1 MNAYLVRKSLAFARK
16 EEGRE
21 ALGWWNA
28 VVYNFC
34 RTQRGL
40 RVPLGKPAGRRRYE
54 GRTPTMA
61 AGLTDFIWTVADVLC
76 TPVYPARGPG

>member
-1 MNAYLVRKSLAFARK
+1 MVER
-16 EEGRE
+16 GR
-21 ALGWWNA
+21 L
-28 VVYNFC
+28 
-34 RTQRGL
+34 QLLPHPKRGL